1 MLSAGPIAECTA
13 PGRSVPASAL
23 VGLERLECL
32 QARVDV
38 VARVVVGALVEA
50 LAADEAQAGAVRA
63 AERGDR
69 LGQEDRLA
77 DGRLEVQLVVVGQAE
92 QVVLAGFGLDRRGP
106 CGGRATAGPPPR

>member
-23 VGLERLECL
+23 VGPERPERL

-38 VARVVVGALVEA
+38 VGRVVVGALVEA

-63 AERGDR
+63 AERRDR

-77 DGRLEVQLVVVGQAE
+77 DGRLEVELVVVGQAE
-92 QVVLAGFGLDRRGP
+92 QVVLAGFRTRSGGR